1 MEIPLSYVRSC
12 SATLA
17 FLVLLGPTEA
27 RAQDMWRSHG
37 WDCAETAFGSAE
49 VSLDVIA
56 RCVRLWEAYRDIAM
70 TGVDERGRVIQAM
83 ERLYLDGTDRD
94 AHLARHALNR
104 LGVASLPSRKDALL
118 RAEYKRR
125 SVVTGV
131 SSPGAGPGAAQA
143 GSSRCAVPI
152 PSRSEKVAAKR
163 SVTAGKRAL
172 KRKKSS
178 DAVGILQAAVDAA
191 PGYPP
196 ARYHAAIAYGLMGNE
211 ERMAEHLEC
220 LVAIGTPES
229 ARLLRRAREDRQFK
243 GIRDK
248 SRGFKHATGYARIKL
263 GNSLGE
269 YGEDNIDNI
278 EGSLERLGWPVEE
291 VTDTPRAYGEPHI
304 WYKPESKRT
313 AYFVMK
319 VLGHPRTQAHVIDW
333 ADEPFDLIIAW
344 GDGTAKGKEP
354 RLYVRDPDDS
364 ASRLDKI
371 ERAEGEALRKPEAFA
386 SEVDKVVGTPERAV
400 NRVEGSL
407 NRAGKTVDRLEKTG
421 EKLDRLFQ

>member
-1 MEIPLSYVRSC
+1 MV
-12 SATLA
+12 
-17 FLVLLGPTEA
+17 FLLYLGPTEA
-27 RAQDMWRSHG
+27 RGQDMWQSHG
-37 WDCAETAFGSAE
+37 WDCAETAFGEGE

-70 TGVDERGRVIQAM
+70 TGADERKQVIRAM
-83 ERLYLDGTDRD
+83 ERLYLEGTDRD

-104 LGVASLPSRKDALL
+104 LGVANLPSRKDALV
-118 RAEYKRR
+118 RAELKRR
-125 SVVTGV
+125 RASEA
-131 SSPGAGPGAAQA
+131 SPGEGAGPTSGTPGEA
-143 GSSRCAVPI
+143 RCAVPL
-152 PSRSEKVAAKR
+152 PSRSESVAAKR

-172 KRKKSS
+172 KRKRAR
-178 DAVGILQAAVDAA
+178 DAVGILQSAVDAA
-191 PGYPP
+191 PGYAP
-196 ARYHAAIAYGLMGNE
+196 ARYHAAVAYGLMGNE
-211 ERMAEHLEC
+211 ERMSEHLEC

-248 SRGFKHATGYARIKL
+248 SRGFKRATGYARIKL

-269 YGEDNIDNI
+269 YGEDNIDNL

-291 VTDTPRAYGEPHI
+291 VADTPRTYGEPHV

-319 VLGHPRTQAHVIDW
+319 VIGHPRTQAHVIDW
-333 ADEPFDLIIAW
+333 SDESFDLIIAW
-344 GDGTAKGKEP
+344 GDGTVAGKEP

-364 ASRLDKI
+364 RSHLD
-371 ERAEGEALRKPEAFA
+371 ELDRAEREALRKPEAFA

-407 NRAGKTVDRLEKTG
+407 DRAGRTVDRLEKTG
-421 EKLDRLFQ
+421 EKLDRIFK